1 MHYLKYPSIN
11 KMVFIKLLFVLVTII
26 FLYPANSANA
36 KCTFDELKLG
46 DDISRVG
53 DNRMIDDIDPEQVV
67 VYMSIKDAC
76 PNENLGFSS
85 VEIAFIENKLVSFKI
100 LVGLDN
106 RNTETNKKLLYEY
119 VEKEYGKI
127 DPDNNPNWLGFKVWK
142 NGQETVVY
150 KKMYGSTKIFIEE
163 TLYITSEEY
172 RDELLERNSE
182 D

>member
-1 MHYLKYPSIN
+1 
-11 KMVFIKLLFVLVTII
+11 MVFIKLLFGVVTII
-26 FLYPANSANA
+26 FLYPANSAYA

-53 DNRMIDDIDPEQVV
+53 DNRMIDDTDPEQVV

-127 DPDNNPNWLGFKVWK
+127 DPDNNPDWLGFKVWK

-150 KKMYGSTKIFIEE
+150 KKMYGVTKIFIEE